1 MNKTISLLR
10 TVLIANV
17 GVAVVIAALY
27 ELDILPSG
35 MLAGRPQDEFLSTIS
50 MELITI
56 VFIPVALRLFKTKD
70 VEKRL
75 EEGNIKAFRKWGLV
89 RILMI
94 TVPLVLNTLLYYSF
108 MNTTFGYMAL
118 ILLICLPFIYPA
130 AIKFR

>member
-35 MLAGRPQDEFLSTIS
+35 MMTGRPQDEFLSTIS

-75 EEGNIKAFRKWGLV
+75 EEGNIKAFRKWGLL
-89 RILMI
+89 RILMF

-130 AIKFR
+130 SRK

>member
-35 MLAGRPQDEFLSTIS
+35 MFTGRPQDEFLSTIS

-56 VFIPVALRLFKTKD
+56 VFIPVALRLYKTKD

-94 TVPLVLNTLLYYSF
+94 TVPIVLNTLLYYSF

-130 AIKFR
+130 SRK

>member
-1 MNKTISLLR
+1 MNKTISFLR

-35 MLAGRPQDEFLSTIS
+35 MMAGRPQDEFLSTIS

-130 AIKFR
+130 VRK

>member
-35 MLAGRPQDEFLSTIS
+35 ILAGRPQDEFLSTIS

-56 VFIPVALRLFKTKD
+56 VFIPVALRLFKTMD

-75 EEGNIKAFRKWGLV
+75 EEGNIKAFRKWGLL

-130 AIKFR
+130 SRK

>member
-27 ELDILPSG
+27 ELDILPPG

-130 AIKFR
+130 VRK

>member
-35 MLAGRPQDEFLSTIS
+35 MMAGRPQDEFLSTIS

-75 EEGNIKAFRKWGLV
+75 EEGNIKAFRKWGLL

-130 AIKFR
+130 SRK

>member
-35 MLAGRPQDEFLSTIS
+35 MMTGRPQDEFLSTIS

-130 AIKFR
+130 VRK

>member
-75 EEGNIKAFRKWGLV
+75 EEGNIKAFRKWVLV

-130 AIKFR
+130 SRK

>member
-10 TVLIANV
+10 IVLIANV
-17 GVAVVIAALY
+17 GVAVVIAAFY

-130 AIKFR
+130 SRK

>member
-10 TVLIANV
+10 SVLIANV

-35 MLAGRPQDEFLSTIS
+35 ILAGRPQDEFLSTIS

-75 EEGNIKAFRKWGLV
+75 EEGNIKAFRKWGLL

-130 AIKFR
+130 SRK

>member
-35 MLAGRPQDEFLSTIS
+35 MMTGRPQDEFLSTIS

-130 AIKFR
+130 ARQ

>member
-17 GVAVVIAALY
+17 GVAVVFAALY

-35 MLAGRPQDEFLSTIS
+35 ILAGRPQDEFLSTIS

-94 TVPLVLNTLLYYSF
+94 TVPIVLNTLLYYSF

-130 AIKFR
+130 SRK